1 MEDDRVLT
9 FDQWCELNSLS
20 RKTGQRIVAAGKGP
34 NFIKLSERRK
44 GVTVAENRRWQA
56 SRLIE
61 TAA

>member
-9 FDQWCELNSLS
+9 FDQWCELNSFS

-61 TAA
+61 AVA